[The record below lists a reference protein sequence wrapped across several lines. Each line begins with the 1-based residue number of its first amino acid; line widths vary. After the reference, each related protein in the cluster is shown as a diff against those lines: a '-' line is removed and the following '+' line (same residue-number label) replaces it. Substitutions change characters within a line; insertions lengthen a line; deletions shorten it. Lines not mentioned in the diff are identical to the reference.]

1 LQKCRARVLV
11 LCASGSPL
19 ADLAD
24 VHLSVDVEEDPDVYR
39 QPRLAHLTYIDALA
53 VAVTLLRGPA
63 AIDMLE
69 KENPASTPNAC
80 SKNKPQDGISSP
92 TFSPHHI

>member
-1 LQKCRARVLV
+1 V
-11 LCASGSPL
+11 LCASGGPL

-24 VHLSVDVEEDPDVYR
+24 VHLSVDVEEDPDVYT
-39 QPRLAHLTYIDALA
+39 PMTSRLAHLTYIDALA

-69 KENPASTPNAC
+69 KENPASAPNAC